1 MDTKP
6 LKSSSCGL
14 TCSLVSASVYD
25 SGCGTRV
32 ERPPSRQPPIAR
44 LLLLRRLLLPLP
56 RRLILADVDPRAVL
70 LQRVAAVGIVD
81 PLAPLPGLGLLVG
94 AVAEVERVLL
104 RAMSAPVFTMLFAAS
119 CTKLNSWRIASMAA
133 DSVPTPGSSA
143 MAAPFRQVS
152 SGVI

>member
-1 MDTKP
+1 MSGRHRDNRP
-6 LKSSSCGL
+6 LPG
-14 TCSLVSASVYD
+14 
-25 SGCGTRV
+25 
-32 ERPPSRQPPIAR
+32 

-56 RRLILADVDPRAVL
+56 RRLVLADVGPRAVL
-70 LQRVAAVGIVD
+70 LQRVTAVGVVD

-104 RAMSAPVFTMLFAAS
+104 RAMSAPVFMMLFAAS
-119 CTKLNSWRIASMAA
+119 CAKLNSWRIASMAA

-143 MAAPFRQVS
+143 MAAPSRQVP

>member
-1 MDTKP
+1 MSGRHRDNRP
-6 LKSSSCGL
+6 LPG
-14 TCSLVSASVYD
+14 
-25 SGCGTRV
+25 
-32 ERPPSRQPPIAR
+32 

-56 RRLILADVDPRAVL
+56 RRLVLADVDPRAVL
-70 LQRVAAVGIVD
+70 LQRVAAVGVVD

-143 MAAPFRQVS
+143 MAAPSRQVP
-152 SGVI
+152 SGAI